1 MATRETPRGVEATG
15 FADPEKK
22 LIENCPLVIT
32 TIECR
37 EDEAKKT
44 CEFDY
49 ILS

>member
-1 MATRETPRGVEATG
+1 MAKSATPRGVEDTG
-15 FADPEKK
+15 FADKK